1 MRRISTLIRIAAA
14 CMAMMICL
22 LAPPA
27 AYAIQSKS
35 TPESVL
41 TDENADAQMDVQH
54 GAVLLLNQWLD
65 DAEAINTLEDTLNAC
80 ELDGEMISS
89 ILAAVPETTQSY
101 IMLEYDALNA
111 QTDEAA
117 DEQADTAETTD
128 EPVGEEAAAFKPQ
141 CYIADTAL
149 ALPEGIVDG
158 VIVFD
163 KTALTADMYAA
174 DAFMVDEV
182 AVSDEKNA
190 EAVVCVTLNADAV
203 PTQLFAYVEPTPE
216 PTAEPTEEPTA
227 EPTAEPTEE
236 PTAEPTEEPTAEPTP
251 EPTPEPTAEPTEEP
265 TAEPTA
271 EPTPEP
277 TEEPTPEPTEEPTP
291 EPTPEPT
298 AEPTPEP
305 TAEPTPE
312 PTEAP
317 TDEPIVVPSVVASNS
332 VLDAD
337 KGLVIVAVPAPSDT
351 EGLMTAQEITDVLLA
366 AGYAQEDID
375 AALMAMLPEGV
386 DDTAWALYAPA
397 AVLPDGTLSV
407 SEDAYNA
414 IATAG
419 LEIGISAGEQVYD
432 LLPDIKPIEQP
443 TAEATEAVT
452 EMPTEQ
458 ATEAVT
464 EMPTEQAT
472 EKVTEMPT
480 EQATEAVTEM
490 PTEQATEKVTEMPTE
505 QATEQASRV
514 PAATAQPAMADGAS
528 FGALLLPEGVEGALD
543 ISEMEQY
550 LKDNGYSDEDAAAIA
565 AQAAEIGAKSFVP
578 FSPAED
584 GSYIVDEQYASALA
598 QAGIEGVVAG
608 EVVYTVESESTRATQ
623 APTAA
628 PTKVP
633 TAAPTEA
640 PTQAPTDEP
649 TAVPTDVPTKAPT
662 AVPTE
667 IPTEAPTEE
676 PTEIPTEAPTEEPTE
691 IPTEAPTEEP
701 TAEPTDEPTT
711 APTVEPEASVMNVG
725 GYAAIAIVII
735 AIGGGLIA
743 WSRKRKG

>member
-1 MRRISTLIRIAAA
+1 
-14 CMAMMICL
+14 
-22 LAPPA
+22 
-27 AYAIQSKS
+27 
-35 TPESVL
+35 
-41 TDENADAQMDVQH
+41 
-54 GAVLLLNQWLD
+54 
-65 DAEAINTLEDTLNAC
+65 
-80 ELDGEMISS
+80 
-89 ILAAVPETTQSY
+89 
-101 IMLEYDALNA
+101 
-111 QTDEAA
+111 
-117 DEQADTAETTD
+117 
-128 EPVGEEAAAFKPQ
+128 
-141 CYIADTAL
+141 
-149 ALPEGIVDG
+149 
-158 VIVFD
+158 
-163 KTALTADMYAA
+163 
-174 DAFMVDEV
+174 
-182 AVSDEKNA
+182 
-190 EAVVCVTLNADAV
+190 
-203 PTQLFAYVEPTPE
+203 
-216 PTAEPTEEPTA
+216 
-227 EPTAEPTEE
+227 
-236 PTAEPTEEPTAEPTP
+236 
-251 EPTPEPTAEPTEEP
+251 
-265 TAEPTA
+265 
-271 EPTPEP
+271 
-277 TEEPTPEPTEEPTP
+277 
-291 EPTPEPT
+291 
-298 AEPTPEP
+298 
-305 TAEPTPE
+305 
-312 PTEAP
+312 
-317 TDEPIVVPSVVASNS
+317 
-332 VLDAD
+332 
-337 KGLVIVAVPAPSDT
+337 
-351 EGLMTAQEITDVLLA
+351 MTAQEITDVLLA

-458 ATEAVT
+458 ATEEVT
-464 EMPTEQAT
+464 QA
-472 EKVTEMPT
+472 PT

-490 PTEQATEKVTEMPTE
+490 PTEQATEEVTQAPTE

-514 PAATAQPAMADGAS
+514 PAATAQPAIADGAS
-528 FGALLLPEGVEGALD
+528 FGALLLPEGVDGALD

>member
-236 PTAEPTEEPTAEPTP
+236 PTTEPTPEPTEEPTAEPTP
-251 EPTPEPTAEPTEEP
+251 EPTEEPTAEPTPEPTAEPTEEP

-458 ATEAVT
+458 ATEEVT
-464 EMPTEQAT
+464 QAPTEQAT
-472 EKVTEMPT
+472 EEVT
-480 EQATEAVTEM
+480 QA
-490 PTEQATEKVTEMPTE
+490 PTE

-514 PAATAQPAMADGAS
+514 PAATAQPAIADGAS
-528 FGALLLPEGVEGALD
+528 FGALLLPEGVDGALD

-550 LKDNGYSDEDAAAIA
+550 LKDNGYSDEDAAVIA

-676 PTEIPTEAPTEEPTE
+676 PTEIPTEAPTEEPT
-691 IPTEAPTEEP
+691 
-701 TAEPTDEPTT
+701 AEPTDEPTT

>member
-236 PTAEPTEEPTAEPTP
+236 PTTEPTPEPTEEPTAEPTP
-251 EPTPEPTAEPTEEP
+251 EPTEEPTAEPTPEPTAEPTEEP

-458 ATEAVT
+458 ATEEVT
-464 EMPTEQAT
+464 QAPTEQAT
-472 EKVTEMPT
+472 EEVT
-480 EQATEAVTEM
+480 QA
-490 PTEQATEKVTEMPTE
+490 PTE

-514 PAATAQPAMADGAS
+514 PAATAQPAIADGAS
-528 FGALLLPEGVEGALD
+528 FGALLLPEGVDGALD

-550 LKDNGYSDEDAAAIA
+550 LKDNGYSDEDAAVIA

-608 EVVYTVESESTRATQ
+608 EVVYTVESESTRATK

-662 AVPTE
+662 AV
-667 IPTEAPTEE
+667 

>member
-236 PTAEPTEEPTAEPTP
+236 PTAEPTPEPTEEPTAEPTP
-251 EPTPEPTAEPTEEP
+251 EPTAEPTPEPTAEPTEEP

-386 DDTAWALYAPA
+386 DDTAWALYVPA

-458 ATEAVT
+458 ATEEVT
-464 EMPTEQAT
+464 QAPTEQAT
-472 EKVTEMPT
+472 EEVTQAPT
-480 EQATEAVTEM
+480 EQATEEVT
-490 PTEQATEKVTEMPTE
+490 QAPTE

-514 PAATAQPAMADGAS
+514 PAATAQPAIADGAS
-528 FGALLLPEGVEGALD
+528 FGALLLPEGVDGALD

-550 LKDNGYSDEDAAAIA
+550 LKDNGYSDEDAAVIA

-676 PTEIPTEAPTEEPTE
+676 PTEIPTEAPTEEPT
-691 IPTEAPTEEP
+691 
-701 TAEPTDEPTT
+701 AEPTDEPTT

>member
-236 PTAEPTEEPTAEPTP
+236 PTAEPTPEPTEEPTA

-458 ATEAVT
+458 ATEEVT
-464 EMPTEQAT
+464 QAPTEQAT
-472 EKVTEMPT
+472 EEVT
-480 EQATEAVTEM
+480 QA
-490 PTEQATEKVTEMPTE
+490 PTE

-514 PAATAQPAMADGAS
+514 PAATAQPAIADGAS
-528 FGALLLPEGVEGALD
+528 FGALLLPEGVDGALD

-550 LKDNGYSDEDAAAIA
+550 LKDNGYSDEDAAVIA

-608 EVVYTVESESTRATQ
+608 EVVYTVESESTRATK

-662 AVPTE
+662 AV
-667 IPTEAPTEE
+667 

>member
-236 PTAEPTEEPTAEPTP
+236 PTAEPTPEPTEEPTAEPTP
-251 EPTPEPTAEPTEEP
+251 EPTAEPTPEPTAEPTEEP

-452 EMPTEQ
+452 QAPTEQ
-458 ATEAVT
+458 ATEEVT
-464 EMPTEQAT
+464 QA
-472 EKVTEMPT
+472 
-480 EQATEAVTEM
+480 
-490 PTEQATEKVTEMPTE
+490 PTE

-514 PAATAQPAMADGAS
+514 PAATAQPAIADGAS
-528 FGALLLPEGVEGALD
+528 FGALLLPEGVDGALD

-691 IPTEAPTEEP
+691 MPTEAPTEEP